1 MKLILQRLSDNG
13 TSTLGRLT
21 ADGFQCVTLEDTFRA
36 EKVYGKTRIPAGR
49 YEIKLRTAGRM
60 HGQYIKK
67 LPNHVGMLWLQDV
80 PGFQY
85 VYIHIGNEAADSSG
99 CILVGTTVENEDF
112 ISEST
117 VAYIK
122 LYAIV
127 VEALERDEE
136 VIIDIIDN
144 I

>member
-36 EKVYGKTRIPAGR
+36 VKEYGKTRIPAGR
-49 YEIKLRTAGRM
+49 YEIKLRTAGKM
-60 HGQYIKK
+60 HFQYIKR

-80 PGFQY
+80 PDFKC
-85 VYIHIGNEAADSSG
+85 VYIHIGNEPDDTSG
-99 CILVGTTVENEDF
+99 CILVGSTVVNANF

-127 VEALERDEE
+127 VDAIEHGEE
-136 VIIDIIDN
+136 VTIQIIDN
-144 I
+144 V